1 MKLFSWLTL
10 IILLNSAF
18 SYFTNLPQ
26 NVGDDVPAGKLNSLS
41 FAPFRDGQDPMLGI
55 FPNEKH
61 LDEDLA
67 LMGQVTHNIRTYASA
82 EGTMPLIPDLAR
94 KHGLTML
101 QGAWLGALKADN
113 DIEIAELI
121 RSANAHPDV
130 VKRVIVGNEVLLRG
144 DLEPE
149 ELIEYIRQVKRA
161 VKQPVSYADVWSMY
175 MKYPELIKEV
185 DFITIHILPYWE
197 DEPIAVADAPAHIE
211 RIYKQVQHEANT
223 LAPNKPI
230 LIGESGWPSGG
241 KQRGWSVPSVAN
253 EAQFIRALI
262 KVANENGFDYNIVE
276 AFNQPWKAAFE
287 GVIGA
292 NWGLYD
298 SSRQQVFPLTGKIY
312 ENPNWYKT
320 LAAGTVLFLSIIVL
334 FRKTLINLSTVRL
347 LSFLIITQVLATLF
361 VSQITTLWLSSYTD
375 FQRLQTLFVLSFNVL
390 LVSFALQRIIAVL
403 NAQTTASELSKRLYY
418 CVLVVITFA
427 LYKTAILAWDGRYVT
442 FPTIITQLTVVSL
455 IALAAINCFVE
466 KIHVTRGLT
475 LTALLGYVPRKPS
488 HLKRV
493 SVWLVALSIAL
504 LIGETYSFMVSR
516 DFIMAYPSILN
527 RLAKAILFTLTNGQL
542 LVWLASLGVL
552 AVPFYVSAIAWEN
565 NEKSLTR

>member
-41 FAPFRDGQDPMLGI
+41 FAPFRDDQDPILGI

-61 LDEDLA
+61 LDDDLA
-67 LMGQVTHNIRTYASA
+67 LMGQVTHNIRTYSSA

-130 VKRVIVGNEVLLRG
+130 VKRVIVGNEVLLRK
-144 DLEPE
+144 DLKPE

-175 MKYPELIKEV
+175 MQYPELIKEV

-197 DEPIAVADAPAHIE
+197 DEPISVADAPEHIE
-211 RIYKQVQHEANT
+211 RIYKQVQQEANA

-241 KQRGWSVPSVAN
+241 KQRGWSIPSVVN

-287 GVIGA
+287 GIIGA

-320 LAAGTVLFLSIIVL
+320 LAAGMILFLSIIVV
-334 FRKTLINLSTVRL
+334 FRKILINLSSVRL
-347 LSFLIITQVLATLF
+347 VSFLVITQVLATLF
-361 VSQITTLWLSSYTD
+361 ISQSMTLWLSSYTD
-375 FQRLQTLFVLSFNVL
+375 FQRLQTLLILSFNVL
-390 LVSFALQRIIAVL
+390 LVSFMLQRIIAVL
-403 NAQTTASELSKRLYY
+403 NAQTTTSDLSKRLYY
-418 CVLVVITFA
+418 CVLAIIVFA
-427 LYKTAILAWDGRYVT
+427 SYKTTVLALNGRYVT
-442 FPTIITQLTVVSL
+442 FPILVTQLTVVGL
-455 IALAAINCFVE
+455 MALALINRFIE
-466 KIHVTRGLT
+466 KITVGNALT
-475 LTALLGYVPRKPS
+475 LTALFGYVPRKPS

-493 SVWLVALSIAL
+493 SNLLITLSILL

-527 RLAKAILFTLTNGQL
+527 RLTKAILFTFTNGQL

-552 AVPFYVSAIAWEN
+552 ATPFYVSAIAWEN

>member
-1 MKLFSWLTL
+1 
-10 IILLNSAF
+10 
-18 SYFTNLPQ
+18 
-26 NVGDDVPAGKLNSLS
+26 
-41 FAPFRDGQDPMLGI
+41 
-55 FPNEKH
+55 
-61 LDEDLA
+61 
-67 LMGQVTHNIRTYASA
+67 
-82 EGTMPLIPDLAR
+82 
-94 KHGLTML
+94 
-101 QGAWLGALKADN
+101 
-113 DIEIAELI
+113 
-121 RSANAHPDV
+121 
-130 VKRVIVGNEVLLRG
+130 
-144 DLEPE
+144 
-149 ELIEYIRQVKRA
+149 
-161 VKQPVSYADVWSMY
+161 

-390 LVSFALQRIIAVL
+390 LVSFVLQRIIAVL

-418 CVLVVITFA
+418 CILVVITFA